1 MLKIIHYFF
10 FFRNDG
16 HLDVPVF
23 LVYPIKYLR
32 D

>member
-1 MLKIIHYFF
+1 MLNIIHY